1 MNIIPEQIGLRY
13 FCAKHLDAFLTT
25 QQTKNQTCSPISL
38 YLALTILAE
47 ITDEHT
53 RAQILSILG
62 VPDID
67 SLRTSTRDLLRGDEC
82 SQDADACQLASA
94 LWLSDQFGDECSQDD
109 DACQLASALWLSDQF
124 SYQQTILETLKEW
137 YGTDHFRG
145 TMGSEQFNQ
154 TFQTWL
160 NQQTGSM
167 LQESVKTLQFNAK
180 TVLDLDT
187 TAFYQTK
194 WLGEFHVEDTVQ
206 DLFYSPNGK
215 MYCDFISQSGADDL
229 YWGERFSAIMQP
241 LDDGGK
247 MWFFLPDKGVPV
259 KSLWSD
265 QEVQRL
271 VRAPWGWAK
280 SKRMRVNLN
289 RFIPKFD
296 IQTDLDLKP
305 IFQSLGL
312 RSLGLD
318 DLVRSQH
325 NSEKIPVEVSQAK
338 HAARVMIDE
347 KGCAA
352 AAFTHI
358 GMAASATM
366 LPEELKE
373 LDFVLNRPFLFVLTR
388 RDNMPLFVGIV
399 RQPLPGTPGTPMR
412 EKKHDRILNKLRKE
426 RHPERE
432 TRKKRLS
439 ELFPLR
445 EKKHDW
451 IPNKLRKKQPP
462 EQETQKMQL
471 FAPFP
476 HLSMLGIL
484 LSIPF
489 FGFIYGFVC
498 TKDEPNAFFRYWLLF
513 LFVKAI
519 LFYLFIVFST

>member
-1 MNIIPEQIGLRY
+1 MPMIRKQIGLRY

-25 QQTKNQTCSPISL
+25 QQTENQTCSPISL

-47 ITDEHT
+47 IADEHT

-62 VPDID
+62 VRGID
-67 SLRTSTRDLLRGDEC
+67 SLRTSTRDLLRRDEC
-82 SQDADACQLASA
+82 SQDADVCQLASA
-94 LWLSDQFGDECSQDD
+94 LWLSDKY
-109 DACQLASALWLSDQF
+109 

-167 LQESVKTLQFNAK
+167 LQESVKALQFDAN
-180 TVLDLDT
+180 TVLALNT

-194 WLGEFHVEDTVQ
+194 WRHEFHVEDTVQ

-215 MYCDFISQSGADDL
+215 MYCDFITQSDNDDL
-229 YWGERFSAIMQP
+229 YWGEHFSAIAQP

-247 MWFFLPDKGVPV
+247 MWFFLPDEGVPV
-259 KSLWSD
+259 ESLWSD
-265 QEVQRL
+265 QEVQQL
-271 VRAPWGWAK
+271 VRAPRGWAK
-280 SKRMRVNLN
+280 SKRMRVN

-312 RSLGLD
+312 NLRSLGLD
-318 DLVRSQH
+318 DLVRSPR
-325 NSEKIPVEVSQAK
+325 NPGKIPVEVSQAK

-347 KGCAA
+347 KGCTA

-358 GMAASATM
+358 SCEVTSVR
-366 LPEELKE
+366 PEELTE
-373 LDFVLNRPFLFVLTR
+373 LDFVLNRPFLFVLAR

-399 RQPLPGTPGTPMR
+399 RQPLPGTPGTPVR
-412 EKKHDRILNKLRKE
+412 EKKHDCIPDKLRE
-426 RHPERE
+426 E
-432 TRKKRLS
+432 
-439 ELFPLR
+439 PL
-445 EKKHDW
+445 
-451 IPNKLRKKQPP
+451 P
-462 EQETQKMQL
+462 EQETQERQL

-489 FGFIYGFVC
+489 LGFIYGFVC

-513 LFVKAI
+513 LFIKAM

>member
-47 ITDEHT
+47 IADEHT

-82 SQDADACQLASA
+82 SQDADACQLA
-94 LWLSDQFGDECSQDD
+94 F
-109 DACQLASALWLSDQF
+109 ALWLSDQF

-180 TVLDLDT
+180 TVLALDT

-215 MYCDFISQSGADDL
+215 MYCDFISQSGNDDL

-280 SKRMRVNLN
+280 SKRMRVN

-305 IFQSLGL
+305 IFQSLGVNL

-347 KGCAA
+347 KGCTA

-358 GMAASATM
+358 SMADSATM
-366 LPEELKE
+366 PGELTE
-373 LDFVLNRPFLFVLTR
+373 LDFVLNRPFLFVLIG

-399 RQPLPGTPGTPMR
+399 RQPLPGAPGTPVR
-412 EKKHDRILNKLRKE
+412 EKKRDRISDKLRE
-426 RHPERE
+426 E
-432 TRKKRLS
+432 
-439 ELFPLR
+439 
-445 EKKHDW
+445 
-451 IPNKLRKKQPP
+451 QPP
-462 EQETQKMQL
+462 EQETRKMQL

>member
-25 QQTKNQTCSPISL
+25 QQTENRTCSPISL

-62 VPDID
+62 VPDTD

-82 SQDADACQLASA
+82 SQDA
-94 LWLSDQFGDECSQDD
+94 

-167 LQESVKTLQFNAK
+167 LQESVKALQFDAK
-180 TVLDLDT
+180 TVLALNT

-194 WLGEFHVEDTVQ
+194 WLDEFHVEDTVQ

-215 MYCDFISQSGADDL
+215 MYCDFITQSDNDDL
-229 YWGERFSAIMQP
+229 YWGKRFSAITQP
-241 LDDGGK
+241 LGDGGK
-247 MWFFLPDKGVPV
+247 MWFFLPNKGVPV
-259 KSLWSD
+259 ESLWSD
-265 QEVQRL
+265 QEVQQL
-271 VRAPWGWAK
+271 VQAPRAT
-280 SKRMRVNLN
+280 SKRMWMRVN

-305 IFQSLGL
+305 IFQSLGVNL

-347 KGCAA
+347 KGCTAA
-352 AAFTHI
+352 VFTHI
-358 GMAASATM
+358 RWEAASASIR
-366 LPEELKE
+366 PEEVTE

-399 RQPLPGTPGTPMR
+399 RQPLPGTPGTPVR
-412 EKKHDRILNKLRKE
+412 EKKRDRISDKLRE
-426 RHPERE
+426 E
-432 TRKKRLS
+432 
-439 ELFPLR
+439 
-445 EKKHDW
+445 
-451 IPNKLRKKQPP
+451 QPP

-489 FGFIYGFVC
+489 LGFIYGFVC

-513 LFVKAI
+513 LFIKVI

>member
-25 QQTKNQTCSPISL
+25 QQTENQTCSPISL

-47 ITDEHT
+47 IADEHT

-62 VPDID
+62 VPDTD
-67 SLRTSTRDLLRGDEC
+67 SLRTSTRDLLRGGEC

-94 LWLSDQFGDECSQDD
+94 LWLSDQCGDECSQDD

-167 LQESVKTLQFNAK
+167 LQESVKALQFDAN
-180 TVLDLDT
+180 TVLALNT

-194 WLGEFHVEDTVQ
+194 WQHEFHVEDTVQ
-206 DLFYSPNGK
+206 DLFDSPNGK
-215 MYCDFISQSGADDL
+215 MYCDFISQSGDDDL

-259 KSLWSD
+259 ESLWSD

-271 VRAPWGWAK
+271 VRVPWGWAK
-280 SKRMRVNLN
+280 SKRMRVN

-296 IQTDLDLKP
+296 IQTDLDLRP
-305 IFQSLGL
+305 IFQSLGLNL

-318 DLVRSQH
+318 DLVRSPR
-325 NSEKIPVEVSQAK
+325 NPGKIPVEVSQAK

-347 KGCAA
+347 KGCTA

-358 GMAASATM
+358 SMAVSATM
-366 LPEELKE
+366 PEELTE
-373 LDFVLNRPFLFVLTR
+373 LDFVLNRPFLFVLIG

-399 RQPLPGTPGTPMR
+399 RQPLTGTPGTPMR
-412 EKKHDRILNKLRKE
+412 EKKHDRTSNEFRKE
-426 RHPERE
+426 TSPAR
-432 TRKKRLS
+432 TAKKNPLS
-439 ELFPLR
+439 ALFSRPILSIFLC
-445 EKKHDW
+445 
-451 IPNKLRKKQPP
+451 IPFIGLV
-462 EQETQKMQL
+462 
-471 FAPFP
+471 
-476 HLSMLGIL
+476 GIL
-484 LSIPF
+484 LADMDTEGRRDRLQF
-489 FGFIYGFVC
+489 
-498 TKDEPNAFFRYWLLF
+498 YWTVF
-513 LFVKAI
+513 LAI
-519 LFYLFIVFST
+519 KMWLFIVCFLLWYAAHT

>member
-25 QQTKNQTCSPISL
+25 QQTENRTCSPISL

-47 ITDEHT
+47 IADEHT

-62 VPDID
+62 VRDID
-67 SLRTSTRDLLRGDEC
+67 SLRTSTRDLLRGD
-82 SQDADACQLASA
+82 
-94 LWLSDQFGDECSQDD
+94 GGSQDD

-180 TVLDLDT
+180 TVLALDT

-215 MYCDFISQSGADDL
+215 MYCDFISQSGNDDL

-280 SKRMRVNLN
+280 SKWMRVN

-412 EKKHDRILNKLRKE
+412 EKKHDRILNKWRKE

-489 FGFIYGFVC
+489 LGFIYGFVC

>member
-94 LWLSDQFGDECSQDD
+94 LWLSDQCGDECSQDD

-180 TVLDLDT
+180 TVLALDT

-215 MYCDFISQSGADDL
+215 MYCDFISQSGNDDL

-280 SKRMRVNLN
+280 SKWMRVN

-358 GMAASATM
+358 GMAPSATM
-366 LPEELKE
+366 LPEELTE

-412 EKKHDRILNKLRKE
+412 
-426 RHPERE
+426 
-432 TRKKRLS
+432 KKRLS
-439 ELFPLR
+439 ELFPHPILAIVLSFL
-445 EKKHDW
+445 W
-451 IPNKLRKKQPP
+451 I
-462 EQETQKMQL
+462 
-471 FAPFP
+471 
-476 HLSMLGIL
+476 GIL
-484 LSIPF
+484 CS
-489 FGFIYGFVC
+489 FGF
-498 TKDEPNAFFRYWLLF
+498 TKEQRKVFFRYWLLF
-513 LFVKAI
+513 LFIKSMLYGLI
-519 LFYLFIVFST
+519 LCFWYLAHGPF

>member
-94 LWLSDQFGDECSQDD
+94 LWLSDQF
-109 DACQLASALWLSDQF
+109 

-137 YGTDHFRG
+137 YDTDHFRG

-167 LQESVKTLQFNAK
+167 LQESVKALQFDAN
-180 TVLDLDT
+180 TVLALNT

-194 WLGEFHVEDTVQ
+194 WRHEFHVEDTVQ

-215 MYCDFISQSGADDL
+215 MYCDFISQSDIDDL

-247 MWFFLPDKGVPV
+247 MWFFLPDKGVSV
-259 KSLWSD
+259 ESLWSD

-280 SKRMRVNLN
+280 SKRMRVN

-312 RSLGLD
+312 NLQSLGLD

-347 KGCAA
+347 KGCTA

-358 GMAASATM
+358 SMVDSATM
-366 LPEELKE
+366 PEELTE

-388 RDNMPLFVGIV
+388 RDDMPLFVGIV
-399 RQPLPGTPGTPMR
+399 RQPLPGTPGTPVR
-412 EKKHDRILNKLRKE
+412 EKKRDRISDKLRE
-426 RHPERE
+426 E
-432 TRKKRLS
+432 
-439 ELFPLR
+439 
-445 EKKHDW
+445 
-451 IPNKLRKKQPP
+451 QPP

-489 FGFIYGFVC
+489 LGFIYGFVC

-513 LFVKAI
+513 LFIKAI